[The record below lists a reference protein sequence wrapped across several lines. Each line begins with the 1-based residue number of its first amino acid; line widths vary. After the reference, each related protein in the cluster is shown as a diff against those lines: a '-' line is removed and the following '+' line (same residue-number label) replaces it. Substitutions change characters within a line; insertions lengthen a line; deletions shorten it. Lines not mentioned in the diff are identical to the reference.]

1 MFLTCHM
8 LVGAAIG
15 KTLRRP
21 ALAYPAAYLSHYVLD
36 AVPHLDG
43 GGLFGTTGPPTPLM
57 KALGVVDLFVGACLV
72 WWLIRGR
79 PEARI
84 MGWSALCAIL
94 VDIIDYVP
102 PWCEWVHH
110 WRYTSWYSAAHD
122 LYSHGLTRQHWV
134 LGFGTQIG
142 TALLGAWIITRSRH
156 AGANW
161 PQVVSD

>member
-8 LVGAAIG
+8 LIGASIG

-43 GGLFGTTGPPTPLM
+43 GGLFGSGGPPTALM
-57 KALGVVDLFVGACLV
+57 KGLGVVDLVVGSLIV

-79 PEARI
+79 PQARI
-84 MGWSALCAIL
+84 MAWAAFCAIL

-102 PWCEWVHH
+102 PWDAWVHACPL
-110 WRYTSWYSAAHD
+110 TSWYSGAHD
-122 LYSHGLTRQHWV
+122 LYSHGLMRQQWL
-134 LGFGTQIG
+134 LGFGTQIA
-142 TALLGAWIITRSRH
+142 TALLGAWVITRPS
-156 AGANW
+156 APA
-161 PQVVSD
+161 PQPGGD